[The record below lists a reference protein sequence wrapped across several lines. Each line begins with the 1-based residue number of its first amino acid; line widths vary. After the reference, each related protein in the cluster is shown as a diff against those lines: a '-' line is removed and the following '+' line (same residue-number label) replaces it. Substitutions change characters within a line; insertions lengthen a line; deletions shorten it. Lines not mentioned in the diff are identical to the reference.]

1 MCCVEDLKYSSTQL
15 QSSLIVQKYEVHLKA
30 NQVGLE
36 MNATTGNKFIE
47 TCYIL
52 KENVNVVIKFPSTSS
67 VVLYVIAI
75 VVNVSLVFTT
85 LFLNGVTVA
94 TIWNSR
100 TLKERVSNNTILIQ
114 STIDLAT
121 GLIVMPLTAMHLVRN
136 LVGNTS
142 CTTTYIGRKVG
153 YLLYIYSMTTMSAM
167 SFERYMGVLH
177 PFVHRVQVTKSRVLK
192 YIISVCCIQ
201 TLVYS
206 VTLFNGVQITRP
218 FFVTNMLLFLAFT
231 AFAYTK
237 IFCFRIK
244 NSKSPLGKQVVNV
257 AEPTNASTKAR
268 LLKELKIAKSCFL
281 VVVVSLVCSLPSLI
295 LTGVLNLET
304 NFLVDTLQKWSYLFN
319 LFNSTA
325 NSLIFFWR
333 NKALRNEG
341 MNRIK
346 IIRDSL
352 NRIRPDM
359 QHAENN

>member
-1 MCCVEDLKYSSTQL
+1 
-15 QSSLIVQKYEVHLKA
+15 
-30 NQVGLE
+30 
-36 MNATTGNKFIE
+36 
-47 TCYIL
+47 
-52 KENVNVVIKFPSTSS
+52 
-67 VVLYVIAI
+67 
-75 VVNVSLVFTT
+75 
-85 LFLNGVTVA
+85 VA

-121 GLIVMPLTAMHLVRN
+121 GLIVMPLAAMHLVRN

-206 VTLFNGVQITRP
+206 LTLSNGVQITRP

-295 LTGVLNLET
+295 LNGVLNLET

-333 NKALRNEG
+333 NKTLRTEG

-352 NRIRPDM
+352 SKIRPDM

>member
-36 MNATTGNKFIE
+36 MNATTGNIFIE

-52 KENVNVVIKFPSTSS
+52 KENINVVIKFPSTSS

-114 STIDLAT
+114 SIIDLAN
-121 GLIVMPLTAMHLVRN
+121 GLIVSPLLAMHLVRN
-136 LVGNTS
+136 LIGNTS
-142 CTTTYIGRKVG
+142 CTTAFITRKIG
-153 YLLYIYSMTTMSAM
+153 YLLCFYSMTTMSAM
-167 SFERYMGVLH
+167 TFERYMGVLH
-177 PFVHRVQVTKSRVLK
+177 PFVHRVKVTKSRVLK

-201 TLVYS
+201 TLVFS
-206 VTLFNGVQITRP
+206 VTFFNGVQITRP
-218 FFVTNMLLFLAFT
+218 FFTTYTLLFLAFT
-231 AFAYTK
+231 AFAYSR

-244 NSKSPLGKQVVNV
+244 NMSRSPLGKQVVNV
-257 AEPTNASTKAR
+257 AERTNGSTKAR

-281 VVVVSLVCSLPSLI
+281 VVVTSLVCSLPSLI
-295 LTGVLNLET
+295 LNGFINLET
-304 NFLVDTLQKWSYLFN
+304 NFLLDTLQKWAYLLI

-333 NKALRNEG
+333 NKALRTEG

-346 IIRDSL
+346 VIRDSL
-352 NRIRPDM
+352 SRICADV
-359 QHAENN
+359 

>member
-1 MCCVEDLKYSSTQL
+1 
-15 QSSLIVQKYEVHLKA
+15 VHLEA

-52 KENVNVVIKFPSTSS
+52 KENVHVVIKFPSTSS

-75 VVNVSLVFTT
+75 VVIVSLVFTT

-114 STIDLAT
+114 STIDLGN
-121 GLIVMPLTAMHLVRN
+121 GLIVIPLTAMHLVRN

-142 CTTTYIGRKVG
+142 CTTGFITKKIG
-153 YLLYIYSMTTMSAM
+153 YLLCYYSMTTMSAM

-206 VTLFNGVQITRP
+206 VTLFHGVQITRP

-231 AFAYTK
+231 AFTYTK

-244 NSKSPLGKQVVNV
+244 NSRSPHGKHVQVVNV
-257 AEPTNASTKAR
+257 AERTNASTKAR
-268 LLKELKIAKSCFL
+268 LLKEIKIAKSCFL
-281 VVVVSLVCSLPSLI
+281 VVVVSLACSLPALV
-295 LTGVLNLET
+295 LTGFINLET
-304 NFLVDTLQKWSYLFN
+304 NFLVDTLQKWAYLIN

-333 NKALRNEG
+333 NKALRTEG
-341 MNRIK
+341 LNRVK

-352 NRIRPDM
+352 SKICADV

>member
-1 MCCVEDLKYSSTQL
+1 
-15 QSSLIVQKYEVHLKA
+15 
-30 NQVGLE
+30 
-36 MNATTGNKFIE
+36 MNATSGNIFIE

-52 KENVNVVIKFPSTSS
+52 KENVHVVIKFPSTLS
-67 VVLYVIAI
+67 VILYVIAI

-114 STIDLAT
+114 STIDLGN
-121 GLIVMPLTAMHLVRN
+121 GLIVIPLSAMHLVRN

-142 CTTTYIGRKVG
+142 CTTAYIGRKVG
-153 YLLYIYSMTTMSAM
+153 YLLYIYSMTTMFAM

-177 PFVHRVQVTKSRVLK
+177 PLVHRFQVTKSRVLK
-192 YIISVCCIQ
+192 YIISICCIQ
-201 TLVYS
+201 TMVYS
-206 VTLFNGVQITRP
+206 LTLFNGVQITRP

-231 AFAYTK
+231 TFVYTR

-244 NSKSPLGKQVVNV
+244 NSRSPLGKQVVSV
-257 AEPTNASTKAR
+257 AERSQKTNASTKAR
-268 LLKELKIAKSCFL
+268 FLKELKTAKSCFL

-304 NFLVDTLQKWSYLFN
+304 TFLVDTLQKWSYLFN

-333 NKALRNEG
+333 NKALRTEG

-352 NRIRPDM
+352 SRIRPDM

>member
-1 MCCVEDLKYSSTQL
+1 
-15 QSSLIVQKYEVHLKA
+15 
-30 NQVGLE
+30 
-36 MNATTGNKFIE
+36 MNATTGNIFIE

-52 KENVNVVIKFPSTSS
+52 KENINVVIKFPSTSS

-75 VVNVSLVFTT
+75 VVIVSLVFTT

-121 GLIVMPLTAMHLVRN
+121 GLIVMPLAAMHLVRN

-244 NSKSPLGKQVVNV
+244 NSRSPLMIS
-257 AEPTNASTKAR
+257 TNAD
-268 LLKELKIAKSCFL
+268 L
-281 VVVVSLVCSLPSLI
+281 
-295 LTGVLNLET
+295 
-304 NFLVDTLQKWSYLFN
+304 
-319 LFNSTA
+319 
-325 NSLIFFWR
+325 
-333 NKALRNEG
+333 
-341 MNRIK
+341 
-346 IIRDSL
+346 
-352 NRIRPDM
+352 
-359 QHAENN
+359 H